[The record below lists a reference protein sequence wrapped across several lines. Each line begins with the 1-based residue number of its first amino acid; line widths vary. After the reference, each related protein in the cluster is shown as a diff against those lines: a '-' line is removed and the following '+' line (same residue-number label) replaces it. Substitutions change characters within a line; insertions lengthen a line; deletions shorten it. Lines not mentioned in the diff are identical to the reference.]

1 MAQPPHE
8 GRRRGHRPPVIG
20 NPGFPGPPYE
30 RSYVDVST
38 LLLLWHSFPT
48 APFSSAL
55 HKDIAAAGYETPTPI
70 QARCLRP
77 AMDGKDVIGLA
88 QTGTGKT
95 AAFALPI
102 IHRLA
107 GRAELGALILAP
119 TRELVNQIVAVL
131 HQLGRSSHL
140 RVASLVGGIKIS
152 HDHRALRSRPNV
164 IVATP
169 GRLIDHIERRSV
181 SLAGVS
187 MLVVD
192 EADRMHDMG
201 FMPQIRKILAALP
214 TDRQTM
220 MFTATMPPDVEQVAR
235 RHMRDPVKIS
245 VGAVS
250 KPVERA
256 VQQLLQVEEPHKM
269 PLLLDILKAETG
281 RVLIFVRT
289 KRRVDRLA
297 RRVMVSEHRVTR
309 LHGDRPQGQRDEA
322 MAGFRDGKYRVLV
335 ATDIAARGLDVAD
348 VEHVVNFDFPR
359 SPEDYVHRI
368 GRTAR
373 LAATGK
379 ATSFVTPADREF
391 LRDLEKHLGSRPPM
405 ESPAR
410 SHDDDAEAV
419 PLSRGTGLQG
429 GRQGGG
435 RQGAGREERGYHG
448 GGHGRPGHGS
458 GNSHGSQSTH
468 ASHSSQASHAS
479 HSSQDSQASRGLP
492 GSPASSAPANRP
504 GIVPSSSRRRNR
516 RHRRSGNSSGSG
528 HWGSSS
534 ASSGNQ
540 HGYNRGR

>member
-1 MAQPPHE
+1 MSDSA
-8 GRRRGHRPPVIG
+8 VV
-20 NPGFPGPPYE
+20 NF
-30 RSYVDVST
+30 SDC
-38 LLLLWHSFPT
+38 
-48 APFSSAL
+48 AFSSAL

-70 QARCLRP
+70 QAHCLRP
-77 AMDGKDVIGLA
+77 AMEGKDVIGLA

-95 AAFALPI
+95 AAFALPM

-107 GRAELGALILAP
+107 GSADLGALILAP

-140 RVASLVGGIKIS
+140 RVVSLVGGIKIS
-152 HDHRALRSRPNV
+152 HDHRALRSRPNI

-169 GRLIDHIERRSV
+169 GRLIDHIEHRTL

-187 MLVVD
+187 MLIVD

-214 TDRQTM
+214 LDRQTM
-220 MFTATMPPDVEQVAR
+220 MFTATMPADVEQVAR
-235 RHMRDPVKIS
+235 RHMRNPVKIS

-256 VQQLLQVEEPHKM
+256 VQKLLQVEEPHKM

-281 RVLIFVRT
+281 RVLVFVRT

-297 RRVMVSEHRVTR
+297 RRVMVSERRVTR

-410 SHDDDAEAV
+410 AAHHDAEAV
-419 PLSRGTGLQG
+419 PLSRGPGH
-429 GRQGGG
+429 QGGG
-435 RQGAGREERGYHG
+435 RQGHG
-448 GGHGRPGHGS
+448 APFLTRLAQPAAPRMSRTAPLPRRTGLEMPDRRLAVAIGGIAAMTPPPVPVVRPATGV
-458 GNSHGSQSTH
+458 
-468 ASHSSQASHAS
+468 
-479 HSSQDSQASRGLP
+479 LP
-492 GSPASSAPANRP
+492 R
-504 GIVPSSSRRRNR
+504 SRRTIRTVITPA
-516 RHRRSGNSSGSG
+516 GSTLG
-528 HWGSSS
+528 
-534 ASSGNQ
+534 
-540 HGYNRGR
+540 